1 MILDNSFFFLNSRD
15 PLCEF
20 ANDFMNT
27 DDISGNPFE
36 YIIRNVYENQ
46 MIIAD
51 MNLQIMAEEYTY
63 LKTYGEEPVF
73 IGEGGIISTI
83 FGGLFKLLAN
93 AFKAICSFFK
103 NIFSKNKST
112 IESTSK
118 DIKANTNKSSTSDKS
133 KTSSNTSTST
143 KTSDSSSN
151 VEKGSPIIVKR
162 TNTASPTSNTK
173 ASTKTQNNSAS
184 DKNKTSDSADY
195 QKFWHDICI
204 SASKNPSKYGL
215 NENDVI
221 IDPSRTQKSILT
233 FANEYANIIINT
245 VNDMSS
251 DIRSRYETLITVYD
265 DDLRLYDYMHQK
277 SDTQNYLNTHSPD
290 LDKKV
295 KAFDSL
301 EKERGLEH
309 YGDWA
314 KKHITEVMIDRIPEY
329 VKQSDIKEMYYQY
342 IGDDC
347 VTKMTEYANVNAL
360 LNGKNKYIKITNQPF
375 SHNAGEDK
383 NAIQVNTTELNK
395 LNDQCATIF
404 ANAKAVITR
413 AEKDL
418 KSIQQIASGAENR
431 IKMAAQ
437 PNSPINVGTISG
449 RKGNDAKQVL
459 VKYFNSLSQSITF
472 LISQATTVN
481 AQTSSAFAKLISH
494 CISVNANTCK
504 KMVLFVNDVSLDAFG
519 DWFQNGGPLVL

>member
-1 MILDNSFFFLNSRD
+1 MIFDNLGFLTNRD
-15 PLCEF
+15 PLYEF
-20 ANDFMNT
+20 ANDFINI
-27 DDISGNPFE
+27 DEISGNPFE
-36 YIIRNVYENQ
+36 YMIRNVYENQ

-51 MNLQIMAEEYTY
+51 MNLHIMSEEYTY
-63 LKTYGEEPVF
+63 LKKYGDEPVF

-118 DIKANTNKSSTSDKS
+118 DIKANTNKNHISDKS
-133 KTSSNTSTST
+133 KTQSSTSS
-143 KTSDSSSN
+143 KTSSASSSS
-151 VEKGSPIIVKR
+151 VEKGSPIIIR
-162 TNTASPTSNTK
+162 QTNTNSSSSNTK
-173 ASTKTQNNSAS
+173 ASTKTQKDTAS
-184 DKNKTSDSADY
+184 NKNKTSDADDY
-195 QKFWHDICI
+195 QKTWHDICI
-204 SASKNPSKYGL
+204 AASKNPSKYGL
-215 NENDVI
+215 SENDVI

-233 FANEYANIIINT
+233 FANEYANIIIST

-251 DIRSRYETLITVYD
+251 DIRNRYETLITVYD
-265 DDLRLYDYMHQK
+265 DGLQLYDYMHQK
-277 SDTQNYLNTHSPD
+277 SDAQNYLKTHSLN
-290 LDKKV
+290 LDDKV

-309 YGDWA
+309 YGDWV

-329 VKQSDIKEMYYQY
+329 VRQSDIKEIYHQY
-342 IGDDC
+342 ISDDC

-360 LNGKNKYIKITNQPF
+360 LTGKNKYIKLTNLPF
-375 SHNAGEDK
+375 STKANEDK

-395 LNDQCATIF
+395 LNEQCAAIF
-404 ANAKAVITR
+404 ANAKAVITK

-418 KSIQQIASGAENR
+418 KSIQQIASGAEER

-481 AQTSSAFAKLISH
+481 AQTSTAFAKLISH

-504 KMVLFVNDVSLDAFG
+504 KMALFVNDVSLDAFSE
-519 DWFQNGGPLVL
+519 WFSNGKPLVL

>member
-1 MILDNSFFFLNSRD
+1 MILNEVCKIYESKL
-15 PLCEF
+15 
-20 ANDFMNT
+20 
-27 DDISGNPFE
+27 DIQNAKDIFGDPFE
-36 YIIRNVYENQ
+36 YIIRNIYENQ

-63 LKTYGEEPVF
+63 LKNYGEEPVF

-103 NIFSKNKST
+103 NIFTKNKST

-118 DIKANTNKSSTSDKS
+118 DIKANTDKSSTSDKQKTQSSMNTQS
-133 KTSSNTSTST
+133 KASA
-143 KTSDSSSN
+143 SSSN
-151 VEKGSPIIVKR
+151 VEKRSPIIIQ
-162 TNTASPTSNTK
+162 TNTNSSSSNTK
-173 ASTKTQNNSAS
+173 ALPKTQNNTKSN
-184 DKNKTSDSADY
+184 KNKTSNVDEY
-195 QKFWHDICI
+195 QKIWHDMCI

-233 FANEYANIIINT
+233 VANEYANIIINT

-265 DDLRLYDYMHQK
+265 DDLQLYDYMHQK
-277 SDTQNYLNTHSPD
+277 SDAQNYLKTHQRD
-290 LDKKV
+290 LDNKV

-309 YGDWA
+309 YGDWV

-329 VKQSDIKEMYYQY
+329 VRQSDIKEMYHQY

-360 LNGKNKYIKITNQPF
+360 LTGKNKYIKLTNLPF
-375 SHNAGEDK
+375 NTKANEDK

-395 LNDQCATIF
+395 LNEQCATIF
-404 ANAKAVITR
+404 ANAKAIIVR

-431 IKMAAQ
+431 IKKAAQ

-481 AQTSSAFAKLISH
+481 AQTSASFAKLISH

-504 KMVLFVNDVSLDAFG
+504 KMANFVNDVSLDAFG
-519 DWFQNGGPLVL
+519 EWFDNGGPIVL

>member
-1 MILDNSFFFLNSRD
+1 MILDNFSFTDTD

-20 ANDFMNT
+20 AHDFCNC
-27 DDISGNPFE
+27 DDIGGNPFE
-36 YIIRNVYENQ
+36 YIIRSIYENQ

-63 LKTYGEEPVF
+63 LKKYGEEPVF

-118 DIKANTNKSSTSDKS
+118 DIKANTDKSSTSDKQKTQS
-133 KTSSNTSTST
+133 NINTSSKASA
-143 KTSDSSSN
+143 SSSS
-151 VEKGSPIIVKR
+151 VEKGSPIIIR
-162 TNTASPTSNTK
+162 QINTNNSSSSNSKTSPKS
-173 ASTKTQNNSAS
+173 QNNSELA
-184 DKNKTSDSADY
+184 KNKTSNSEDY
-195 QKFWHDICI
+195 QKIWHDLCI
-204 SASKNPSKYGL
+204 TASKNPSKYGL

-265 DDLRLYDYMHQK
+265 DDLQLYDYMHQK
-277 SDTQNYLNTHSPD
+277 SDAQNYLKTHPRD
-290 LDKKV
+290 LDNNV

-309 YGDWA
+309 YGDWV
-314 KKHITEVMIDRIPEY
+314 KKHITEVMINRIPEY
-329 VKQSDIKEMYYQY
+329 VRQSDIKEMYHQY

-347 VTKMTEYANVNAL
+347 VTKMTEYTNVNAL
-360 LNGKNKYIKITNQPF
+360 LTGKNKYIKLTNLPF
-375 SHNAGEDK
+375 NNTANQDK

-395 LNDQCATIF
+395 LNEQCVTIF
-404 ANAKAVITR
+404 ANAKAVIVR

-437 PNSPINVGTISG
+437 PNSTINVGTISG

-481 AQTSSAFAKLISH
+481 AQTSASFAKLISH

-504 KMVLFVNDVSLDAFG
+504 KMAKFVNDVSLDAFG
-519 DWFQNGGPLVL
+519 DWFDNSGPIVL

>member
-1 MILDNSFFFLNSRD
+1 MILDNFSFTDID

-20 ANDFMNT
+20 AHDFCNC
-27 DDISGNPFE
+27 DNIVGNPFE
-36 YIIRNVYENQ
+36 YIIRSIYENQ
-46 MIIAD
+46 MILED
-51 MNLQIMAEEYTY
+51 MNMAIMTEEYTY
-63 LKTYGEEPVF
+63 LKNMGEEPVF

-112 IESTSK
+112 IETTSE
-118 DIKANTNKSSTSDKS
+118 DIKANTNKSSASDKS
-133 KTSSNTSTST
+133 KTQSSTNTST
-143 KTSDSSSN
+143 KTSASSSS
-151 VEKGSPIIVKR
+151 VEKGSPIIIRR
-162 TNTASPTSNTK
+162 TNNNSSSNNK
-173 ASTKTQNNSAS
+173 ASSKPQNNSEPT
-184 DKNKTSDSADY
+184 KNKTSNVEDY
-195 QKFWHDICI
+195 QKIWHDLCI
-204 SASKNPSKYGL
+204 TASKNPSKYGL

-221 IDPSRTQKSILT
+221 IDPARTQKSILT
-233 FANEYANIIINT
+233 FANEYANIIIST

-251 DIRSRYETLITVYD
+251 DIRNRYETLITVYD
-265 DDLRLYDYMHQK
+265 DGLQLYDYMHQK
-277 SDTQNYLNTHSPD
+277 SDAQNYLKNHPRN
-290 LDKKV
+290 LDDKV

-301 EKERGLEH
+301 ENERFLER

-314 KKHITEVMIDRIPEY
+314 KKHITEIMIDRIPEY
-329 VKQSDIKEMYYQY
+329 VRQSDIKEMYHQY

-360 LNGKNKYIKITNQPF
+360 LTGKNKYIKLTNLPF
-375 SHNAGEDK
+375 STKANEDK
-383 NAIQVNTTELNK
+383 NAIQVNTAELNK

-404 ANAKAVITR
+404 ANAKAVIAR

-418 KSIQQIASGAENR
+418 KSIQQIASGAEEQ
-431 IKMAAQ
+431 IKMAAK
-437 PNSPINVGTISG
+437 PDSPINVGTISG
-449 RKGNDAKQVL
+449 RKGNAAKQVL

-481 AQTSSAFAKLISH
+481 AQTSASFAKLISH

-504 KMVLFVNDVSLDAFG
+504 KMATFVNDVSLDAFG
-519 DWFQNGGPLVL
+519 DWFDDSKPLVL